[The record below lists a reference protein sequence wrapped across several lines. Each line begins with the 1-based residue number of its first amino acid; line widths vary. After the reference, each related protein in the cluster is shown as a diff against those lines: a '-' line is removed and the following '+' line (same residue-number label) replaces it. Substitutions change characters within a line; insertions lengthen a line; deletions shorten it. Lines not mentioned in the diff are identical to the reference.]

1 MAADNCGLTSV
12 SFQPIVEGEQA
23 NQEILLL
30 GKKQLQEYFR
40 GERQSF
46 DVPLSINRG
55 TIFQRKVWRALQ
67 AIPFGEIRSYKEVAI
82 AVSSPKAVRAIGQA
96 NRTNPLPILI
106 PCHRVIGQNGQLT
119 GYMGNT
125 EEGIAIK
132 RQLLVL
138 EGYFS
143 ENE

>member
-1 MAADNCGLTSV
+1 M
-12 SFQPIVEGEQA
+12 
-23 NQEILLL
+23 
-30 GKKQLQEYFR
+30 
-40 GERQSF
+40 
-46 DVPLSINRG
+46 
-55 TIFQRKVWRALQ
+55 
-67 AIPFGEIRSYKEVAI
+67 
-82 AVSSPKAVRAIGQA
+82 
-96 NRTNPLPILI
+96 I

-143 ENE
+143 ENEEGVSK